1 MTEQGFLS
9 LRRKVSC
16 WAELTCPIII
26 IMKKGNIWGIWWLA
40 EGSIGAAFYFDG
52 LLNVCILTISLMSLK
67 MDPKVN
73 LTESLPLKVR
83 EIQRVG
89 RLSMFWS
96 WFDFQLRGGLGLLL
110 YLSDG
115 EATKTLGGSGA
126 FCFITWKWD
135 TLPLP
140 FGKSIS
146 SLLPLSHW
154 IPSCRLLLE
163 TSSQSSVDAIDSWIA
178 FTNTAR
184 SQNY

>member
-16 WAELTCPIII
+16 WAELACTVII

-135 TLPLP
+135 TLPLL

-146 SLLPLSHW
+146 CLLPLSHW
-154 IPSCRLLLE
+154 ILSCRFLLE

>member
-1 MTEQGFLS
+1 M
-9 LRRKVSC
+9 
-16 WAELTCPIII
+16 W
-26 IMKKGNIWGIWWLA
+26 
-40 EGSIGAAFYFDG
+40 
-52 LLNVCILTISLMSLK
+52 
-67 MDPKVN
+67 VN
-73 LTESLPLKVR
+73 LDRNDWAGFPVSPAESFMLGGTDLPHHHHHEERKYSLPRSKALVLQHTQLNCLYTAPFFAHSPQR
-83 EIQRVG
+83 EG
-89 RLSMFWS
+89 RLSMFWG

-135 TLPLP
+135 TLPLLS
-140 FGKSIS
+140 GKSIS

-154 IPSCRLLLE
+154 ILSCRLLLE
-163 TSSQSSVDAIDSWIA
+163 TSSQSSVNAIDSWIA